1 CSPGGSGHSSSASS
15 NFAVPCARAARLML
29 PFTPET
35 AASVRTAMIMPLI
48 LISGLILLPASLET
62 IRAIM
67 EPMTALQR
75 GSSIGR
81 ISRLVDSQQVG
92 TITGDDGK
100 EYVFSSSSLRGLTF
114 GQLSLGTSVSF
125 SP

>member
-1 CSPGGSGHSSSASS
+1 
-15 NFAVPCARAARLML
+15 
-29 PFTPET
+29 
-35 AASVRTAMIMPLI
+35 
-48 LISGLILLPASLET
+48 
-62 IRAIM
+62 M
-67 EPMTALQR
+67 EPMTALQH

-114 GQLSLGTSVSF
+114 GQLSLVTSVSF
-125 SP
+125 SPATAGKLLRAELVTPKDAR